1 MIVSL
6 IPGLLL
12 AILVGLVGWLLGQA
26 QGAWLGRVWLDP
38 LVLAILLGAT
48 VRFFMSLPPRS
59 QPGIKLASGRM
70 LEFAIAL
77 LGVSLNLKT
86 LSAGGAWLLVGAFSI
101 VLLSLGGGYAI
112 GRLAGLSKKMS
123 VLIASGNSICG
134 NAAIVAVAPAI
145 GAKRDDVATSIAFS
159 AVLGVVLIVILPFL
173 ASPLALDEA
182 NFGILAGLTVYAVPH
197 VIAATAPV
205 GAIAVQVGVLVKM
218 MRVVMLG
225 PVVALLAA
233 LHRKQG
239 GGASGGLFTYL
250 PWFVILFAALTLL
263 RTFDLMPAV
272 LIDPAQQLYR
282 VLMLVAMAALGLGVD
297 LRAVLAAGPRV
308 IVVVTSSILMLGTM
322 ALVLIRLLPA

>member
-1 MIVSL
+1 MIASL
-6 IPGLLL
+6 IPGLML
-12 AILVGLVGWLLGQA
+12 AIFVGLLGWAGGEAQA
-26 QGAWLGRVWLDP
+26 AWLGRVWFDP
-38 LVLAILLGAT
+38 LVLAILIGAAVRT
-48 VRFFMSLPPRS
+48 VFGLSKRAE
-59 QPGIKLASGRM
+59 PGTRLASGRM

-86 LSAGGAWLLVGAFSI
+86 LSAGGVWLLVGVFTI

-145 GAKRDDVATSIAFS
+145 GARREDVATSIAFS
-159 AVLGVVLIVILPFL
+159 AVLGVVLIVALPFL
-173 ASPLALDEA
+173 AGPLGLDETS
-182 NFGILAGLTVYAVPH
+182 FGVLAGLTVYAVPH

-225 PVVALLAA
+225 PVVALLAT

-250 PWFVILFAALTLL
+250 PWFVILFAVLTLL
-263 RTFDLMPAV
+263 RTFGLMPEM
-272 LIDPAQQLYR
+272 LIDPARQSYR

-322 ALVLIRLLPA
+322 ALILIRLLPA